1 MHMGNADVN
10 PLSEAMAQLPTQLS
24 VEHVCLATCRQR
36 LFFHAL
42 QVATAVANAAYD
54 TDNSKLKEKPKD
66 MLAYIK
72 SKMWVPG
79 KTEIDNEMHDSIT
92 NHQIDQDMKEARQ
105 P

>member
-1 MHMGNADVN
+1 M
-10 PLSEAMAQLPTQLS
+10 
-24 VEHVCLATCRQR
+24 
-36 LFFHAL
+36 L

-54 TDNSKLKEKPKD
+54 TNNSNLTKKPED

-79 KTEIDNEMHDSIT
+79 KSEIDNKVHDSIT
-92 NHQIDQDMKEARQ
+92 NHQIDQDLNEART

>member
-1 MHMGNADVN
+1 M
-10 PLSEAMAQLPTQLS
+10 L
-24 VEHVCLATCRQR
+24 CCRV
-36 LFFHAL
+36 L

-54 TDNSKLKEKPKD
+54 TNNSNLKKKPED

-79 KTEIDNEMHDSIT
+79 KSAIDNGEHDSIT
-92 NHQIDQDMKEARQ
+92 NHQIDQDVKEARQ

>member
-1 MHMGNADVN
+1 M
-10 PLSEAMAQLPTQLS
+10 T
-24 VEHVCLATCRQR
+24 
-36 LFFHAL
+36 

-54 TDNSKLKEKPKD
+54 TDNSYMKKKPED

-79 KTEIDNEMHDSIT
+79 KSGINNEDHDSIT
-92 NHQIDQDMKEARQ
+92 NHQIDQDLKEARQ